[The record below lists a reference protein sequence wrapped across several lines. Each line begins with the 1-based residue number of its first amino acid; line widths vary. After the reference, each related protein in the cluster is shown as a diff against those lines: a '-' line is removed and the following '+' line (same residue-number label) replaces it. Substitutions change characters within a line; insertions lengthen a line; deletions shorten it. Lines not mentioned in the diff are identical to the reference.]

1 MSTPHRIDVHKY
13 VVPPFWANAL
23 PAHGGDPSSPRSS
36 APSNT
41 VLPQWSPENAIDLMD
56 SQEIATGILLLTAP
70 GIVGW
75 EKSDRREMA
84 RRVNE
89 YTADLVARRS
99 DRFEPVTNPIQGQV
113 NLSIVEEVRA

>member
-1 MSTPHRIDVHKY
+1 VGTTGRSIFGDFCTPLK
-13 VVPPFWANAL
+13 
-23 PAHGGDPSSPRSS
+23 
-36 APSNT
+36 
-41 VLPQWSPENAIDLMD
+41 VLWHLS
-56 SQEIATGILLLTAP
+56 LTAP

-75 EKSDRREMA
+75 EESDRREMA